1 MWTSAFGCKCRTD
14 DALRYIKII
23 QESNHSNPNIQ
34 FAYGDTRHYK
44 AMQDFW
50 RSRHL
55 ENMLSSGFYFI
66 SSALMLCDELHV
78 YGFWPFKYVT
88 TTNDGTVISAPKSF
102 PYHYYDT
109 VGWKGVH
116 NMPREFKYL
125 VGLHE
130 LGALQ
135 LHIGKCGEWMSR
147 TKCFS
152 CKVMD
157 IDQVIHYVISTSYAL
172 VNFNHW
178 LIYDGEWWLHGYCL
192 CEWSTKSAAQD
203 SMGSWP
209 SLNFN
214 PLRTTGQLVN
224 IWMRYNLF
232 N

>member
-1 MWTSAFGCKCRTD
+1 MHRILYLSSNKVSRIKFKKTIISFIFAFLFLSESPKRYGDLYNSSLDKFLTLLSKQEGIVWTSAFGCKCRTD

-135 LHIGKCGEWMSR
+135 LHIGKCGE
-147 TKCFS
+147 
-152 CKVMD
+152 
-157 IDQVIHYVISTSYAL
+157 
-172 VNFNHW
+172 
-178 LIYDGEWWLHGYCL
+178 
-192 CEWSTKSAAQD
+192 
-203 SMGSWP
+203 
-209 SLNFN
+209 
-214 PLRTTGQLVN
+214 
-224 IWMRYNLF
+224 
-232 N
+232 